1 MIQFNDSSSSF
12 EGVTELDFANNSNY
26 QNIILNGFS
35 HFKNTQNQEF
45 IIGQDSDAIN
55 SARTTIFN
63 LDILGVDR
71 TTNPDI
77 GAYQHVTF
85 EDKD

>member
-1 MIQFNDSSSSF
+1 M
-12 EGVTELDFANNSNY
+12 NY

-35 HFKNTQNQEF
+35 HFRDTQKEDF

-55 SARTTIFN
+55 KAKATPFI

-71 TTNPDI
+71 SSQPDI
-77 GAYQHVTF
+77 GAYQSITF
-85 EDKD
+85 EE